1 MLSNITWA
9 KKYLCLRDYVSETAI
24 TKKKGGG
31 GRLVAPQTFLFSLLL
46 SENSWGERG
55 KEKEEEMGCC
65 SAEIPKCCGRG
76 LRGVEHC
83 SHWRQDLSK
92 HLLPTRSTLPRR
104 SAQLHKISNLSLD
117 FIYFSMCFGETS
129 LSFLPRLQI
138 YTTKSICLPPQ
149 TNSFCRFSPLYIH
162 ELYSKAQQ
170 IKLSA
175 TSTSKWLISVEK
187 WQMED
192 ISPPLSLAT
201 LQSGKPEYT
210 KCAIILH

>member
-1 MLSNITWA
+1 
-9 KKYLCLRDYVSETAI
+9 
-24 TKKKGGG
+24 
-31 GRLVAPQTFLFSLLL
+31 
-46 SENSWGERG
+46 
-55 KEKEEEMGCC
+55 MGCC

-104 SAQLHKISNLSLD
+104 AAQLHKISNLSLD
-117 FIYFSMCFGETS
+117 LIYFSMCFGETS
-129 LSFLPRLQI
+129 LSTPFTNLHNQI
-138 YTTKSICLPPQ
+138 NLPPSPNKQ
-149 TNSFCRFSPLYIH
+149 FLLFFSSV
-162 ELYSKAQQ
+162 YSWTLLWSSAN
-170 IKLSA
+170 KLSA
-175 TSTSKWLISVEK
+175 TSTSKRLISEKK

-192 ISPPLSLAT
+192 ISPPSSLAT